1 MRPLAQGAGSFNSL
15 QEAQAVAIDLDMFD
29 SDSLD
34 LGFADDYGSLQD
46 KDTPYLSR
54 ADKLRAITRLDAIY
68 KELGCSL
75 HHSVVTQRIEIHQ
88 AYTRDGMRQQSA
100 TGRIYNEA
108 KAEAYAI
115 AYLEPATLQATFAR
129 VLRTKALNAARI
141 TRDGKQAYMLRQQM
155 RAQAK
160 FLRKKLATYTEA
172 SDFLGAALCEWE
184 IDELL
189 QCSKVI
195 SDSTLSNYFLPLRN
209 VFSAYKARKSDY
221 QRVIQNIHGSK
232 LLKPIPDHSLHSE
245 NVKSNREFYPAI

>member
-1 MRPLAQGAGSFNSL
+1 M
-15 QEAQAVAIDLDMFD
+15 AIDLDLFD

-46 KDTPYLSR
+46 KATPYLSR
-54 ADKLRAITRLDAIY
+54 ADKLAAIARLEKIY

-75 HHSVVTQRIEIHQ
+75 HHSVATQRIEIHQ
-88 AYTRDGMRQQSA
+88 AYTRERMRQQSA
-100 TGRIYNEA
+100 LGYSHNEA
-108 KAEAYAI
+108 KAEAYAV
-115 AYLEPATLQATFAR
+115 AFLEPATLQATFAR

-141 TRDGKQAYMLRQQM
+141 TREGRAAYELRQQM

-160 FLRKKLATYTEA
+160 FLRKKLAAYSEA
-172 SDFLGAALCEWE
+172 DDFLGAALCEWE

-209 VFSAYKARKSDY
+209 VFTAYRARKSDF
-221 QRVIQNIHGSK
+221 QRVINNSQGSK
-232 LLKPIPDHSLHSE
+232 RLSPLPDHSLHSA
-245 NVKSNREFYPAI
+245 NVKTNKEFYPAI

>member
-1 MRPLAQGAGSFNSL
+1 M
-15 QEAQAVAIDLDMFD
+15 AIDLDLFD

-46 KDTPYLSR
+46 KATPYLSR
-54 ADKLRAITRLDAIY
+54 ADKLGAITRLDAIY

-75 HHSVVTQRIEIHQ
+75 HHSVATQRIEIHQ
-88 AYTRDGMRQQSA
+88 AYTRERIKQYTAS
-100 TGRIYNEA
+100 GRIYNEA
-108 KAEAYAI
+108 QAEAYAI

-141 TRDGKQAYMLRQQM
+141 TREGKQAYMLRQQM

-221 QRVIQNIHGSK
+221 QRVIQNIQGSK
-232 LLKPIPDHSLHSE
+232 L
-245 NVKSNREFYPAI
+245 

>member
-1 MRPLAQGAGSFNSL
+1 M
-15 QEAQAVAIDLDMFD
+15 AIDLDLFD

-46 KDTPYLSR
+46 KATPYLSR
-54 ADKLRAITRLDAIY
+54 ADKLSAITRLDAIY

-75 HHSVVTQRIEIHQ
+75 HHSVATQRIEIHQ
-88 AYTRDGMRQQSA
+88 AYTRERMRQQYTA
-100 TGRIYNEA
+100 LGRSYNEA

-141 TRDGKQAYMLRQQM
+141 TREGKHAYMLRQQM

-221 QRVIQNIHGSK
+221 QRVIQNIQGSK
-232 LLKPIPDHSLHSE
+232 LLKPIPDHSLHSGS
-245 NVKSNREFYPAI
+245 VRSSKEFYPAI